1 MKPIKSLCILGGDVR
16 QAYLAQALSEEGFQV
31 RVGALDQY
39 VFSDP
44 SIKVGSIE
52 RAIEK
57 SDCVILPLPV
67 TMDGAS
73 LNAPMTV
80 KKIDLNRDFME
91 MLEGKY
97 VVGGQID
104 KIPHVEKWK
113 GVELE
118 DYYLQEALIVGNA
131 VLTGEAAI
139 SIAVRET
146 PYGLLRSQCLVVG
159 FGRIGKSLSVMLKGM
174 GCDVTVSARK
184 KEDFA
189 WIEALGMR
197 AVHTDALGE
206 HVNGMDILFNTV
218 PAVVMTENILAQCKS
233 TALLIDLASKP
244 GGVDYIRAEEM
255 GIKALGALNLP
266 GKFSPRS
273 AADLIKVTVMDMI
286 EEVNSFEKE

>member
-31 RVGALDQY
+31 RVAALDQY
-39 VFSDP
+39 VFSDQ
-44 SIKVGSIE
+44 SIKVGAIE

-67 TMDGAS
+67 TMDGIT

-97 VVGGQID
+97 VMGGQIE
-104 KIPHVEKWK
+104 KIPHVEEWK
-113 GVELE
+113 RVELV
-118 DYYLQEALIVGNA
+118 DYYAQEALIVGNA
-131 VLTGEAAI
+131 VLTSEAAI
-139 SIAVRET
+139 SIAVGGT
-146 PYGLLRSQCLVVG
+146 PYGLLRSKCLVLG
-159 FGRIGKSLSVMLKGM
+159 FGRIGRSLSTMLKGM

-189 WIEALGMR
+189 WIEALGLK
-197 AVHTDALGE
+197 AVHTSMLGE
-206 HVNGMDILFNTV
+206 HVKEMDILFNTV
-218 PAVVMTENILAQCKS
+218 PFVLMTGEILEQCKS
-233 TALLIDLASKP
+233 TVLVIDLASKP
-244 GGVDYIRAEEM
+244 GGVDYIRAEEL
-255 GIKALGALNLP
+255 GIKALKAFNLP

-273 AADLIKVTVMDMI
+273 AADLIKLTVTDMI
-286 EEVNSFEKE
+286 EEVNKNE